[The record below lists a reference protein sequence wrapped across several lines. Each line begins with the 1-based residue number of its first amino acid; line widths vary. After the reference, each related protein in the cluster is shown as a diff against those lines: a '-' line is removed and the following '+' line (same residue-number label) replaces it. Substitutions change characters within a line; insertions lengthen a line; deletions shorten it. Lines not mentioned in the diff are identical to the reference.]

1 MRNKEEKAMERE
13 TSSDQGT
20 IDSILVGQIPYLRR
34 YARGLT
40 RNAADADDLVQSCLV
55 RALTNMHRFEKDTNL
70 RAWLLTI
77 LHNMFIDTVRKNRRA
92 REAFEAAG
100 IAADGVTQGPNQFHH
115 VQVIELEHAIADLPA
130 EQRSTLLL
138 VALEDL
144 TYEEAANVTGVP
156 VGTVRSRLSRA
167 RHTLLKMFEGMDLD
181 DILKQGRHAKANG
194 RKIAARR
201 SANDETPVHQ
211 HRLVA

>member
-1 MRNKEEKAMERE
+1 MDSELNDVRHVE
-13 TSSDQGT
+13 
-20 IDSILVGQIPYLRR
+20 SILVCQIPYLRR

-40 RNAADADDLVQSCLV
+40 HNAADADDLVQSCLL
-55 RALTNMHRFEKDTNL
+55 RALTNFHRFEKDTNL

-77 LHNMFIDTVRKNRRA
+77 LHNIFIDTVRKRRRA

-100 IAADGVTQGPNQFHH
+100 IATDGLSQAPNQVHH
-115 VQVIELEHAIADLPA
+115 IQVGELEHAIAQLPP

-144 TYEEAANVTGVP
+144 TYEEAARITGVP

-167 RHTLLKMFEGMDLD
+167 RQMLLGVVDGLSVD
-181 DILKQGRHAKANG
+181 DVKKRPGLARSFAAAKKRRANANG
-194 RKIAARR
+194 AAAAPA
-201 SANDETPVHQ
+201 SVG
-211 HRLVA
+211 RLVA

>member
-1 MRNKEEKAMERE
+1 MGIESN
-13 TSSDQGT
+13 
-20 IDSILVGQIPYLRR
+20 DSRHIESVLVCQIPYLRR

-40 RNAADADDLVQSCLV
+40 HNAADADDLVQSCLL
-55 RALTNMHRFEKDTNL
+55 RALTNFHRFQKDTNL

-77 LHNMFIDTVRKNRRA
+77 LHNIFIDTVRKKRRA

-100 IAADGVTQGPNQFHH
+100 IATDGLSQPPNQFHH
-115 VQVIELEHAIADLPA
+115 MQVGELEQALSRLPA

-144 TYEEAANVTGVP
+144 TYEEAARITGVP

-167 RHTLLKMFEGMDLD
+167 RQMLLGVIDGISLD
-181 DILKQGRHAKANG
+181 DL
-194 RKIAARR
+194 RKRPGLARSFAVARKRRAAA
-201 SANDETPVHQ
+201 SARFRAAQRDSR
-211 HRLVA
+211 RLVA

>member
-1 MRNKEEKAMERE
+1 MERD
-13 TSSDQGT
+13 TTSDQP

-40 RNAADADDLVQSCLV
+40 RNAADADDLVQSCLI

-77 LHNMFIDTVRKNRRA
+77 LHNIFIDTVRKQRRA

-100 IAADGVTQGPNQFHH
+100 IAADGVIQGANQFHH
-115 VQVIELEHAIADLPA
+115 IQVIELEQAIADLPA

-144 TYEEAANVTGVP
+144 TYEEAAKVTGVP

-167 RHTLLKMFEGMDLD
+167 RHTLVKAFDGMDLE
-181 DILKQGRHAKANG
+181 DILKQDKQAMAHGRRPRARSAG
-194 RKIAARR
+194 IAAGNGSRR
-201 SANDETPVHQ
+201 TTFSPRHK
-211 HRLVA
+211 LVA

>member
-1 MRNKEEKAMERE
+1 MERE
-13 TSSDQGT
+13 TTSDQP

-40 RNAADADDLVQSCLV
+40 RNAADADDLVQSCLM

-77 LHNMFIDTVRKNRRA
+77 LHNMFIDTVRKHRRA

-100 IAADGVTQGPNQFHH
+100 IAADGVTQGANQFHH
-115 VQVIELEHAIADLPA
+115 IQVIELEQAIAGLPS

-144 TYEEAANVTGVP
+144 TYEEAAKVTGVP

-167 RHTLLKMFEGMDLD
+167 RHTLMRVFDGMNLE
-181 DILKQGRHAKANG
+181 DILKQSKHGKMHERRHVARASTVTRN
-194 RKIAARR
+194 RAA
-201 SANDETPVHQ
+201 AAIHH
-211 HRLVA
+211 HRMVA

>member
-1 MRNKEEKAMERE
+1 M
-13 TSSDQGT
+13 GT
-20 IDSILVGQIPYLRR
+20 ELNDVRHVESILVCQIPYLRR

-40 RNAADADDLVQSCLV
+40 HNAADADDLVQSCLL
-55 RALTNMHRFEKDTNL
+55 RALTNFHRFEKDTNL

-77 LHNMFIDTVRKNRRA
+77 LHNIFIDTVRKRRRA

-100 IAADGVTQGPNQFHH
+100 IATDGLSQAPNQLHRI
-115 VQVIELEHAIADLPA
+115 QVGELKEAIAQLPA

-144 TYEEAANVTGVP
+144 TYEEAARVTGVP

-167 RHTLLKMFEGMDLD
+167 RQMLIGVVNGLSLD
-181 DILKQGRHAKANG
+181 DVKKRPGLARSFAAAK
-194 RKIAARR
+194 KRR
-201 SANDETPVHQ
+201 SAARSDAQTDP
-211 HRLVA
+211 RRMVA

>member
-1 MRNKEEKAMERE
+1 M
-13 TSSDQGT
+13 GT
-20 IDSILVGQIPYLRR
+20 ELNDVRHVESILVCQIPYLRR

-40 RNAADADDLVQSCLV
+40 HNAADADDLVQSCLL
-55 RALTNMHRFEKDTNL
+55 RALTNFHRFQKDTNL

-77 LHNMFIDTVRKNRRA
+77 LHNIFIDTVRKRRRA

-100 IAADGVTQGPNQFHH
+100 IATDGLSQAPNQLHRI
-115 VQVIELEHAIADLPA
+115 QVGELKEAIAQLPA

-144 TYEEAANVTGVP
+144 TYEEAARVTGVP

-167 RHTLLKMFEGMDLD
+167 RQMLIGVVNGLSLD
-181 DILKQGRHAKANG
+181 DVKKRPGLARSFAAAK
-194 RKIAARR
+194 KRR
-201 SANDETPVHQ
+201 SAARSDAQTDP
-211 HRLVA
+211 RRMVA

>member
-1 MRNKEEKAMERE
+1 MDTELNDVRHVE
-13 TSSDQGT
+13 
-20 IDSILVGQIPYLRR
+20 SILVGQIPYLRR

-40 RNAADADDLVQSCLV
+40 HNAADADDLVQSCLL
-55 RALTNMHRFEKDTNL
+55 RALTNFHRFEKDTNL

-77 LHNMFIDTVRKNRRA
+77 LHNIFIDTVRKRRRA

-100 IAADGVTQGPNQFHH
+100 IATDGLSQAPNQLHRI
-115 VQVIELEHAIADLPA
+115 QVGELKEAIAQLPA

-144 TYEEAANVTGVP
+144 TYEEAARITGVP

-167 RHTLLKMFEGMDLD
+167 RQMLVGVVNGLSLD
-181 DILKQGRHAKANG
+181 DVKKRPGLARSFAAAK
-194 RKIAARR
+194 KRR
-201 SANDETPVHQ
+201 SAARSGAQANP
-211 HRLVA
+211 RRMVA

>member
-1 MRNKEEKAMERE
+1 MERE
-13 TSSDQGT
+13 VSGDQAG
-20 IDSILVGQIPYLRR
+20 IDSILVDQIPYLRR

-40 RNAADADDLVQSCLV
+40 RNAADADDLVQSCLM
-55 RALTNMHRFEKDTNL
+55 RALTNMHRFEKDTNI

-77 LHNMFIDTVRKNRRA
+77 LHNMFIDTVRKQRRA
-92 REAFEAAG
+92 RDAFEAAG

-115 VQVIELEHAIADLPA
+115 IQVIELEHAIAELPA

-144 TYEEAANVTGVP
+144 TYEEAAKVTGVP

-167 RHTLLKMFEGMDLD
+167 RHTLLKMFEGLDLED
-181 DILKQGRHAKANG
+181 MLKQSKTGKAHGHKHMGRSEVVEY
-194 RKIAARR
+194 RR
-201 SANDETPVHQ
+201 AQHQAPVHH